1 MPGGQYIALSGMR
14 TRLGDL
20 DRLAE
25 DIANANTSGYKAER
39 TAREQVNRPS
49 FDDSLQTAIDVV
61 QGGRRMDMSTGA
73 ITPTGRDLDVAIEGS
88 GFFTVQTP
96 NGTRYTRDGHLVR
109 GTDGTLNATDGNPVL
124 AQGDNT
130 IKVGTGKVTVDQDG
144 TVHSDGTVVGRLQ
157 ITEFEDPGL
166 LERAGGAMLAAGSQ
180 TPMEADKVDVRSGAL
195 EQSNVSVVVR
205 IAELTDVARS
215 FDALQRA
222 ISIQMNEID
231 GKAIDHLG
239 RR

>member
-1 MPGGQYIALSGMR
+1 VPGGQYIALSGMR

-25 DIANANTSGYKAER
+25 DIANANTTGYKAER

-73 ITPTGRDLDVAIEGS
+73 ITPTGRDLDIAIEGA
-88 GFFTVQTP
+88 GFLTVQTP

-109 GTDGTLNATDGNPVL
+109 GTDGTLNAADGNPVL

-130 IKVGTGKVTVDQDG
+130 IKIGTGKITIDQDG
-144 TVHSDGTVVGRLQ
+144 TVHSDGTVAGKLQ
-157 ITEFEDPGL
+157 ITEFEDPGQ
-166 LERAGGAMLAAGSQ
+166 LERAGGAMLAAGTQ

-222 ISIQMNEID
+222 ISIQMNDID

-239 RR
+239 RH

>member
-1 MPGGQYIALSGMR
+1 MR
-14 TRLGDL
+14 TRLSDL

-25 DIANANTSGYKAER
+25 DIANANTTGYKAER
-39 TAREQVNRPS
+39 TAREQVNRPT

-61 QGGRRMDMSTGA
+61 QGGRRMDMATGS
-73 ITPTGRDLDVAIEGS
+73 ITPTGRDLDVAIEGP

-96 NGTRYTRDGHLVR
+96 SGMRYTRDGHFTR
-109 GTDGTLNATDGNPVL
+109 GADGTLAVGDGNAVL

-130 IKVGTGKVTVDQDG
+130 IRVGTGKVSIDQDG
-144 TVHSDGTVVGRLQ
+144 TVHNNGAVVGKLQ
-157 ITEFEDPGL
+157 ITEFEDPGR
-166 LERAGGAMLAAGSQ
+166 LERAGGAMLAAGTQ
-180 TPMEADKVDVRSGAL
+180 TPVEADQVDLRPGAL

-205 IAELTDVARS
+205 IAELTDVARG

-222 ISIQMNEID
+222 ISIQMNDID
-231 GKAIDHLG
+231 GKAIEHLG